1 MYFLLTIILLACGFP
16 LFNRY
21 SCLPQPGYLYVFKV
35 FHCSVLI
42 LFLINLLKQ
51 NALFRLVLIGVNVSC
66 TFFPLFHKQNPSYWR
81 FPVMEGDPGQSYP
94 WMLHSS
100 HADCA
105 CLLDCGKFVILN
117 HRGLN
122 AQIDK
127 IKTKSNSMRIS
138 KKTKQNK
145 TFMTQWKLATFFF
158 FLCHFIALY
167 KVACLNTICLD
178 DPKLRLP

>member
-1 MYFLLTIILLACGFP
+1 
-16 LFNRY
+16 
-21 SCLPQPGYLYVFKV
+21 
-35 FHCSVLI
+35 
-42 LFLINLLKQ
+42 
-51 NALFRLVLIGVNVSC
+51 
-66 TFFPLFHKQNPSYWR
+66 
-81 FPVMEGDPGQSYP
+81 MEGDPGQSYP

-138 KKTKQNK
+138 KKNKTKQNLPDQMK
-145 TFMTQWKLATFFF
+145 ISNIFFF
-158 FLCHFIALY
+158 FCAILLLCIESCLLEYHLFRWSKIKTTLNIHIEIKVLQILIITKISLLLLFFVFIDSEFYNRPLRSQMSFCY
-167 KVACLNTICLD
+167 LVAHW
-178 DPKLRLP
+178 